1 MSSKI
6 TCILKK
12 SDAAFG
18 AILQKE
24 VLAYLLSL
32 YYKKKFFRG
41 KIFYSDKI
49 FTPKKEVKKFDNLFK
64 FLGERV
70 SKLTR
75 SNKIKDIS
83 NYNDLKSLNDE
94 FTYNITYKTSQHF
107 IKNLT
112 TEDNKEIFL
121 EFRKRF
127 WVFNRKVKNKEKTIV
142 VHIRNYINNHDN
154 NYGSESIQ
162 YQYFNHNY
170 KLPTYNKEFFTLWFV
185 SMVQKIIKTER
196 LKKNKFK
203 IILCSA
209 GIKADFSEIE
219 NKLKKIGK
227 LQLFINKSS
236 FTTFKIMINADYLIL
251 SQSAFSYL
259 ASLINEGKKY
269 IRNGYRSYLPFDVKI
284 IKDYQITN
292 ISYARYLFNNLLYII
307 FRIKLK
313 IYRILKI
320 RHINLFSFF

>member
-1 MSSKI
+1 VSSKI

-12 SDAAFG
+12 TDAAFG
-18 AILQKE
+18 AILQIE
-24 VLAYLLSL
+24 VLAYLISL
-32 YYKKKFFRG
+32 YYKKIFLRG
-41 KIFYSDKI
+41 KIFFFDKI
-49 FTPKKEVKKFDNLFK
+49 FTPKKEVKKFNNLFK
-64 FLGERV
+64 FFGK
-70 SKLTR
+70 KLIKTD
-75 SNKIKDIS
+75 KIKDIS
-83 NYNDLKSLNDE
+83 NYNDLESINDE
-94 FTYNITYKTSQHF
+94 FTYNISYKTSQHF
-107 IKNLT
+107 IKDLGI
-112 TEDNKEIFL
+112 EDNKEIFL

-127 WVFNRKVKNKEKTIV
+127 WFFNKKIKNKKKTIV
-142 VHIRNYINNHDN
+142 IHIRNYINNHDN

-162 YQYFNHNY
+162 YQYFNHDY
-170 KLPTYNKEFFTLWFV
+170 KLPTYNKKFFTLWFI

-209 GIKADFSEIE
+209 GIKNDFSEIE
-219 NKLKKIGK
+219 YKLKKIGK

-236 FTTFKIMINADYLIL
+236 FSTFKIMINADYLIL

-284 IKDYQITN
+284 IKDYQIIN
-292 ISYARYLFNNLLYII
+292 MSYARYLFNFLLYII

-313 IYRILKI
+313 IYRIVKI
-320 RHINLFSFF
+320 KHINLFNFF